1 MVLFAFLA
9 LLIVGAI
16 AYFRDPKTFN
26 DRSNIPLLAI
36 TVAVTTVLII
46 TVNEPFGRKLLIF
59 FSVLGTWSLATEIM
73 KFVGDKPEAPTAMR
87 AFAGGHID
95 NDRDETTG
103 SWIVRVI
110 VLLAAGAF
118 VWYGYG
124 SAPDNC
130 NECLYYEL
138 RDNAMSHVGSI
149 MFLSCCAFFVVI
161 WNLADKFIGITS
173 SWPAKIAA
181 VVGALG
187 IILIYA

>member
-1 MVLFAFLA
+1 LFAFLA

-16 AYFRDPKTFN
+16 ASFRDPKTFN

-73 KFVGDKPEAPTAMR
+73 KLVGNKPEAPTAMR

-95 NDRDETTG
+95 NGRDETTG

-110 VLLAAGAF
+110 VLIAAGLF

-124 SAPDNC
+124 AAPESC
-130 NECLYYEL
+130 NECLYYEM
-138 RDNAMSHVGSI
+138 RNNAMSHVGSV

-173 SWPAKIAA
+173 SWPAKVAA